1 MFKRLSVC
9 VVVPAYQECR
19 LLPVTLRTMPEFV
32 DHIVVVDDGSTDNTG
47 QSAAQINDKRVT
59 VLQHSRNQGAGR

>member
-19 LLPVTLRTMPEFV
+19 LLPVTLRTIPEFV
-32 DHIVVVDDGSTDNTG
+32 DHIVVVDDGIAVEVGLALSKG
-47 QSAAQINDKRVT
+47 KAR
-59 VLQHSRNQGAGR
+59 